1 MADKEKGL
9 AGELE
14 AARDE
19 LAKLKQEKDTF
30 TGELESRSAAV
41 TELEQV
47 VASRESE
54 IVTLNEAIAES
65 GSKLAEINNTLAQ
78 AVASYK
84 DLAVVANP
92 GVLAEMITGDT
103 IETVNESLENARA
116 LVDKVKGE
124 MEAEVSRTRV
134 PAGAPQRMPP
144 DLSALSPREKIQYAI
159 GGFSSSPG

>member
-9 AGELE
+9 AGALE

-19 LAKLKQEKDTF
+19 LARLKQEKDTLV
-30 TGELESRSAAV
+30 GELASRSAAV
-41 TELEQV
+41 TELEQA
-47 VASRESE
+47 VASRDSE
-54 IVTLNEAIAES
+54 MVTLNEAIAGS

-78 AVASYK
+78 AVVSYK
-84 DLAVVANP
+84 DLAAAANP

-124 MEAEVSRTRV
+124 MEAEVSRTKV

-159 GGFSSSPG
+159 GGFSSSSR

>member
-19 LAKLKQEKDTF
+19 LARLKQEKDTL
-30 TGELESRSAAV
+30 TGELASRSAVV
-41 TELEQV
+41 TELEQA

-65 GSKLAEINNTLAQ
+65 GNKLAEINNTLAQ
-78 AVASYK
+78 AVVSYK
-84 DLAVVANP
+84 DLAVAANP

-103 IETVNESLENARA
+103 IETVNGSLENARA

-124 MEAEVSRTRV
+124 MEAEASRTRV

-144 DLSALSPREKIQYAI
+144 DLSVLSPREKIQYAI
-159 GGFSSSPG
+159 GGFSSSSR